1 MDLDEYRA
9 EAEEHLR
16 SPGPA
21 ADARHA
27 GLFTAERVT
36 ALTALAETGGPRA
49 RNLAR
54 YAAEGHLRLASAAE
68 VARIE
73 EELRAPMA
81 GGLTLLDVDAA
92 LAAEPAPDRRRE
104 LQAERLRACRRRCPT
119 PRSGGRWRPT
129 SWARRRRRT

>member
-27 GLFTAERVT
+27 GLFAAERVT
-36 ALTALAETGGPRA
+36 DLTALAASGDTRM

-54 YAAEGHLRLASAAE
+54 YAAEGHLRLASADE
-68 VARIE
+68 MARLE
-73 EELRAPMA
+73 RELRAAIADDLSLMN
-81 GGLTLLDVDAA
+81 VDSALSAA
-92 LAAEPAPDRRRE
+92 ASRDRRRE
-104 LQAERLRACRRRCPT
+104 LQGARLSAIGALVGAAHDVSFRR
-119 PRSGGRWRPT
+119 SMAA
-129 SWARRRRRT
+129 S